1 MANHKWLAL
10 FVAHTEK
17 YTETNEIATEI
28 DVTNER
34 FYEQILKNLKKSNP
48 SKDIDIVLI
57 NTILDRTK
65 SPVTYTTFVN
75 HFKNNWY
82 SLINLRM
89 PPGFEIQ
96 NEDNL
101 ADIFTQIKD
110 KYNPDRVMLFTYGH
124 GSAFGI
130 FSITSIENSV
140 SHFYR
145 LAGRNVS
152 LKNSLVGSN
161 DLSDILKLRDYSF
174 DFKPASTVSGIN
186 ENGLKKLLD
195 YIIIN
200 PNSSNTDLSNS
211 TSISNPPGANIPTSI
226 KLISNEGLA
235 SAIAKSFGKIDLLI
249 FNNCVM
255 QNVYS
260 QYAFRKVTDFI
271 IAPQSGITVPGF
283 NLINLIEILNV
294 NNSCS
299 SDVIAKAIVDDFNV
313 RADYTDVEISLIKLY
328 AVVAVRLGDNYKPFI
343 DILIKIKK
351 ILFKSLKNDD
361 EFDEKI
367 DDSLRLDCYPYEFNT
382 NTGKTMIDLLQFIS
396 TEKMCQNKEFA
407 KIRNDLSKFVEN
419 NTYRYIGEDI
429 FNQNGGVYDNQQTS
443 GLCIYF
449 PRTYENINEILN
461 PFYTSENYSSAFDK
475 VVKWEEFIA
484 SYLAKRMV

>member
-1 MANHKWLAL
+1 
-10 FVAHTEK
+10 VAHTEK
-17 YTETNEIATEI
+17 HTNPDNNTTEI

-34 FYEQILKNLKKSNP
+34 FYEQILKKLKLAMP

-65 SPVTYTTFVN
+65 SPATYITYVN

-82 SLINLRM
+82 SLVNLKM
-89 PPGFEIQ
+89 PTGFETQ
-96 NEDNL
+96 NEKQL
-101 ADIFTQIKD
+101 TDIFTQIKN
-110 KYNPDRVMLFTYGH
+110 KYKPRRVMLFTYGH

-152 LKNSLVGSN
+152 LKNN
-161 DLSDILKLRDYSF
+161 PIRDHDLPDILKFKDPGF
-174 DFKPASTVSGIN
+174 DFKPVSIVASTKG
-186 ENGLKKLLD
+186 NGLKTMFD
-195 YIIIN
+195 IIIN
-200 PNSSNTDLSNS
+200 RNSNNTDLPNS
-211 TSISNPPGANIPTSI
+211 TSINNPPGANIPTSI

-235 SAIAKSFGKIDLLI
+235 TAIANSFGKVDLLI

-260 QYAFRKVTDFI
+260 QYAFRKVADFL

-283 NLINLIEILNV
+283 NLVNLIEILNDN
-294 NNSCS
+294 NNSS
-299 SDVIAKAIVDDFNV
+299 NEVIAKAIINDFNN
-313 RADYTDVEISLIKLY
+313 RAGYTNAEILLVKLY
-328 AVVAVRLGDNYKPFI
+328 AVIAVKLGDEYNSFI
-343 DILIKIKK
+343 DYLIEIKK
-351 ILFKSLKNDD
+351 TLIEAMKKDK

-367 DDSLRLDCYPYEFNT
+367 DDSLRLHCYPYEFNT

-396 TEKMCQNKEFA
+396 TEKMQENKKLSA
-407 KIRNDLSKFVEN
+407 IKKKIDTFLVNKIYKYV
-419 NTYRYIGEDI
+419 GEDI
-429 FNQNGGVYDNQQTS
+429 FNQSGGVYDNQQTS

-475 VVKWEEFIA
+475 VVKWEKFIA
-484 SYLAKRMV
+484 SYLLKRQSQT